1 RLGAGLDEI
10 LRLAAERGDFG
21 AGHPSELVADRLK
34 RYVNPR
40 ASFRERFPKLGIVVE
55 VRSNR
60 MPDGGIVVTYTDI
73 TPTVEAAEALERA
86 NENLERRVKERTEE
100 LTRLN
105 AALARAKAEADE
117 ANISK
122 TRFLAAAS
130 HDILQPLNAARLYA
144 TSLVERKRQ

>member
-1 RLGAGLDEI
+1 RLDEI
-10 LRLAAERGDFG
+10 LRHAAERGDFG
-21 AGHPSELVADRLK
+21 EGRVADLVAERLE
-34 RYVNPR
+34 RYVSR
-40 ASFRERFPKLGIVVE
+40 TTSFRERLPKLGIVVE
-55 VRSNR
+55 VRANR
-60 MPDGGIVVTYTDI
+60 MPDGGFVVTYTDI

-105 AALARAKAEADE
+105 AELAQAKSEADD

-130 HDILQPLNAARLYA
+130 HDI
-144 TSLVERKRQ
+144 